1 MSAHEELDPH
11 VEVDRLTLAEELIH
25 RGNTATPEVAEY
37 ALWLGD
43 DALILAQRLGDWF
56 SRAPELEED
65 MAIGNIALDLIGHAR
80 SLYHYA
86 GSALKKT
93 EDEIAYFRNDRE
105 YRCAH
110 IVQQPN
116 GDYAHT
122 IVRQLI
128 VSAYMF
134 ELYTALTESEDPT
147 LAAIAE
153 KSLKEVTYHL
163 DHARLWVVRFA
174 LGTDESRERL
184 LVALTDMWPYVDEL
198 FHDHPLTDGL
208 KGIAPAPSTLQP
220 GFDKIVA
227 ELFTEA
233 QLEVPH
239 GHIAM
244 GGGRDGTPSE
254 HLGHILAE
262 MQVLAREY
270 PGAKW

>member
-1 MSAHEELDPH
+1 MSAHEDLDPH
-11 VEVDRLTLAEELIH
+11 VEVDRLTLTEELIH
-25 RGNTATPEVAEY
+25 RGNKATAEVAEY

-65 MAIGNIALDLIGHAR
+65 MAIGNVALDLIGHAR
-80 SLYHYA
+80 SLYNYA
-86 GSALKKT
+86 GSYLGKD
-93 EDEIAYFRNDRE
+93 EDEIAYFRSDRE
-105 YRCAH
+105 YRCLH

-134 ELYTALTESEDPT
+134 ELYTALSSSEDPT

-163 DHARLWVVRFA
+163 DHARLWVLRFA
-174 LGTDESRERL
+174 QGTDESRERL
-184 LVALTDMWPYVDEL
+184 LEALTDMWPYVEEI
-198 FHDHPLTDGL
+198 FRDHPLTDGL
-208 KGIAPAPSTLQP
+208 VGIAPKPSSLRA
-220 GFDKIVA
+220 GFDAIIS

-233 QLEVPH
+233 QLEVPT
-239 GHIAM
+239 GYIAM
-244 GGGRDGTPSE
+244 GGGRDGNPTE
-254 HLGHILAE
+254 FLGHILAE
-262 MQVLAREY
+262 MQVLARQF

>member
-1 MSAHEELDPH
+1 MSTHEELDPH
-11 VEVDRLTLAEELIH
+11 VEVDRLTLTEELIH
-25 RGNTATPEVAEY
+25 RGNKATPEVAEY

-80 SLYHYA
+80 SLYNYA
-86 GSALKKT
+86 GSAWGKD

-174 LGTDESRERL
+174 QGTEESRERL

-198 FHDHPLTDGL
+198 FRDHPLTDGL
-208 KGIAPAPSTLQP
+208 KGIAPAPSSLRP
-220 GFDKIVA
+220 GFDKIID

-233 QLEVPH
+233 QVEAPKGYV
-239 GHIAM
+239 AK
-244 GGGRDGTPSE
+244 GGGRSGDPSE
-254 HLGHILAE
+254 HLGHILSE
-262 MQVLAREY
+262 MQVLARQF
-270 PGAKW
+270 PGVKW